1 MKHLFIT
8 LMLVFLSTAYVQAQ
22 EAKASIQFD
31 KTTHNFGSFPETDR
45 TKECSFTFT
54 NVGDA
59 PLVISQ
65 VVASCGCTV
74 PKYTKQPIQPGE
86 SGQIDV
92 TYNTKGR
99 FLGHFKKTLTV
110 RTNGSPEVSRLYI
123 EGTMTSA
130 TEKENDK
137 E

>member
-1 MKHLFIT
+1 MNMKQLFFTIAFALLAT
-8 LMLVFLSTAYVQAQ
+8 TQVMAQ
-22 EAKASIQFD
+22 DEAKASIKFD
-31 KTTHNFGSFPETDR
+31 KTSHDFGTFSETER

-59 PLVISQ
+59 PLVVNQ

-86 SGQIDV
+86 TGQIDV

-110 RTNGSPEVSRLYI
+110 RTNGSPEVTRLYI
-123 EGTMTSA
+123 EGTMTGA
-130 TEKENDK
+130 D
-137 E
+137 

>member
-1 MKHLFIT
+1 MNIKLLFT
-8 LMLVFLSTAYVQAQ
+8 TFVLATMVSASLHAQ
-22 EAKASIQFD
+22 EAKASIKFD
-31 KTTHNFGSFPETDR
+31 KTTHNFGTFPETER
-45 TKECSFTFT
+45 TKQCSFTFQ

-92 TYNTKGR
+92 TYKTKGR

-110 RTNGSPEVSRLYI
+110 RTNGSPEVSRIYI
-123 EGTMTSA
+123 EGTMTGA
-130 TEKENDK
+130 EQEEKE
-137 E
+137 